1 VKKRTI
7 HFADEV
13 VHLVTETLD
22 PSASHY
28 IDCLEGCTREHVQY
42 FQVHFLGCMFGI
54 SARCPPPPTDEDDG
68 AHVGRKT
75 VIDGTRLNVLTH
87 LQSETTYGKA
97 TSHFVRQGLDGFTL
111 LYEGGGA
118 DANHEG
124 QVQPPLHQKCTAY
137 GQTPRHSLENLY
149 TPLMGYMF
157 VHDGIPVEVIY
168 YDGADMVTAANN
180 NIRHDIQLS
189 IVINAMNRR

>member
-75 VIDGTRLNVLTH
+75 VTDGTRLNVLTH

-111 LYEGGGA
+111 LYEGGG
-118 DANHEG
+118 EMLTMK
-124 QVQPPLHQKCTAY
+124 VRYSPPFIKNARRMDKLHATRWKTYIPPSWVICSCMMVY
-137 GQTPRHSLENLY
+137 LLRLY
-149 TPLMGYMF
+149 TMMEQIWSQRRTIIL
-157 VHDGIPVEVIY
+157 DTIY
-168 YDGADMVTAANN
+168 N
-180 NIRHDIQLS
+180 
-189 IVINAMNRR
+189 